1 MSEQTHFG
9 FKTVNDED
17 KAKKVAAVF
26 NSVAAKYDLM
36 NDLMSGGL
44 HRLWKAC
51 AVAQSG
57 VREGSRVLDVAGG
70 SGDLSRAFARRAGAT
85 GQVWLTD
92 INRAML
98 EVGRNRLIDDGT
110 LAPALQCDAERLPFA
125 DNYFDCVSVAFGLR
139 NMTHKDAA
147 LAEMTR
153 VLRPGGRLLVLEFSK
168 VWKPL
173 EKVYD
178 WYSFTALPWLGR
190 NIAADEA
197 SYRYLAE
204 SIRMHPDQQTL
215 KMMMER
221 AGLEDVTYNDLSAGV
236 VALHRGFKY

>member
-1 MSEQTHFG
+1 MSGQTHFG
-9 FKTVNDED
+9 FKTVDEQD
-17 KAKKVAAVF
+17 KAKKVAEVF
-26 NSVAAKYDLM
+26 DSVANKYDLM
-36 NDLMSGGL
+36 NDMMSGGL
-44 HRLWKAC
+44 HRLWKAQ

-57 VREGSRVLDVAGG
+57 VREGSRVLDVAAG

-92 INRAML
+92 INGSML
-98 EVGRNRLIDDGT
+98 AVGRNRMIDDGMIV
-110 LAPALQCDAERLPFA
+110 PAVQCDAEHLPFP

-139 NMTHKDAA
+139 NMTHKEAA

-153 VLRPGGRLLVLEFSK
+153 VLRPGGRVLVLEFSK

-173 EKVYD
+173 EKAYD
-178 WYSFTALPWLGR
+178 WYSFTALPWLGGK
-190 NIAADEA
+190 IAGDAD

-204 SIRMHPDQQTL
+204 SIRMHPGQETL
-215 KMMMER
+215 KLMMEQV
-221 AGLEDVTYNDLSAGV
+221 GLEDVRYNDSSAGV

>member
-1 MSEQTHFG
+1 MSGQTQVG
-9 FKTVNDED
+9 FKPVDEQD
-17 KAKKVAAVF
+17 KAKKVAEVF
-26 NSVAAKYDLM
+26 DSVAGKYDLM
-36 NDLMSGGL
+36 NDMMSGGL
-44 HRLWKAC
+44 HRLWKAQ

-57 VREGSRVLDVAGG
+57 VREGCRVLDVAAG

-92 INRAML
+92 INGSML
-98 EVGRNRLIDDGT
+98 AVGRNRMIDDGMIV
-110 LAPALQCDAERLPFA
+110 PAVQCDAEHLPFP

-139 NMTHKDAA
+139 NMTHKEAA

-153 VLRPGGRLLVLEFSK
+153 VLRPGGRVLVLEFSK

-173 EKVYD
+173 EKAYD
-178 WYSFTALPWLGR
+178 WYSFTALPWLGGK
-190 NIAADEA
+190 IAGDAG

-204 SIRMHPDQQTL
+204 SIRMHPDQETL
-215 KMMMER
+215 KLMMEQV
-221 AGLEDVTYNDLSAGV
+221 GLEDVRYNDSSAGV